1 MERIPVDWIME
12 VPPITRAYLLGVV
25 GFSLMAYTGI
35 VTRSDCYYTSEL
47 VFKKHEYYRLVSSF
61 FYYGKI
67 SLDLLLTLFMIS
79 RYFKAL
85 EQTYARPIDFIW
97 CVCLL
102 ASTLVLY
109 STFVEN
115 LYQLGPY
122 LNETMLY
129 IWARRNPEVEMTVL
143 GLINF
148 RAVYLP
154 LISIVAT
161 RIAADGLQFKWKAE
175 FAAIGVGHL
184 FFYFN
189 DIFPR
194 VHSCESPLRPIWR
207 WYEHAGNNQGTVD
220 GNIDAAANEIPQNN
234 DANDAN
240 NDLNN
245 NENNNAN
252 INADIVNNLQDGD
265 IAGADETNRAALVGA
280 ANGNIANGAEVI
292 DPNGIRPRRPF

>member
-1 MERIPVDWIME
+1 MERIPIDWIME
-12 VPPITRAYLLGVV
+12 VPPITRTYLIGVV
-25 GFSLMAYTGI
+25 GFSLLAYTGI
-35 VTRSDCYYTSEL
+35 VTRTDCYYTSEL

-85 EQTYARPIDFIW
+85 EQTYARSIDFVW

-102 ASTLVLY
+102 ASALVLY

-129 IWARRNPEVEMTVL
+129 IWSRRNPDVEMTVL

-161 RIAADGLQFKWKAE
+161 RIASNGFQFKWKAE
-175 FAAIGVGHL
+175 FAAIIVGHL
-184 FFYFN
+184 FIYYN
-189 DIFPR
+189 DAFPR

-207 WYEHAGNNQGTVD
+207 WFGDAEIANQEIANQEIENQDADEIEGQRQANNE
-220 GNIDAAANEIPQNN
+220 NEIEAANENGVADNEHEEINQAALENVEVPNENQQN
-234 DANDAN
+234 DA
-240 NDLNN
+240 
-245 NENNNAN
+245 
-252 INADIVNNLQDGD
+252 
-265 IAGADETNRAALVGA
+265 
-280 ANGNIANGAEVI
+280 EVV